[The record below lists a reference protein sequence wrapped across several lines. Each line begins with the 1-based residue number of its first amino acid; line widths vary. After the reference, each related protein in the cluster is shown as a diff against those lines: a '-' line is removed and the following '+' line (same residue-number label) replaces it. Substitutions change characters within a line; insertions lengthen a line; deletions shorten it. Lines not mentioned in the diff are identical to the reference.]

1 MRDFSALRRGAAQ
14 ARWSAEALGP
24 VLREVASD
32 NAVCLCPALSDSPSP
47 RVIAR
52 RTSPP
57 PAMPVFSEAT
67 AQTISSA
74 VRHQVRTATVRDD
87 MVGWVMAGRKRLVAP
102 AGEIQFPA
110 GQVFLIPRLT
120 QWDMLN
126 EPPAGGRYEAR
137 IINFAPALVARFH
150 QRFGQFA
157 ATPALQGCASAEA
170 DEDFAA
176 TFGHAFKA
184 LQADAASSASAAV
197 REHRAFEVLLLLAER
212 GLVFAPGGEL
222 SWAERVRR
230 LVAQRPQAPWTL
242 AEVAQAFHL
251 SASSLQRR
259 LAEESASF
267 SQCMR
272 EVRLETAMALL
283 QDPELQVSEV
293 AARCGYD
300 SHSRFSAAFRERF
313 GFAPS
318 HLRP

>member
-1 MRDFSALRRGAAQ
+1 MS
-14 ARWSAEALGP
+14 
-24 VLREVASD
+24 
-32 NAVCLCPALSDSPSP
+32 
-47 RVIAR
+47 
-52 RTSPP
+52 
-57 PAMPVFSEAT
+57 VFSEAT

-87 MVGWVMAGRKRLVAP
+87 LVGWVMAGRKRLMAP
-102 AGEIQFPA
+102 AGEIQFAA
-110 GQVFLIPRLT
+110 GRVFLIPRLT

-150 QRFGQFA
+150 QRFGHFA
-157 ATPALQGCASAEA
+157 ATPALQGCAGAEA
-170 DEDFAA
+170 DEEFAA

-184 LQADAASSASAAV
+184 LQGEAAVESLAPSVSAAL